1 MPFPISL
8 RMAVLAVACA
18 QALAPSVTA
27 GVEDGEARLVRIQEA
42 IQRDDLAVAR
52 REIEE
57 ALRVL
62 PGDARVYN
70 FLGVVD
76 AKGGDFEGAEAGFLR
91 AVAIAPRFA
100 GAYRN
105 LGRLYQ
111 QRAAESPAALEKA
124 FDVYRRL
131 LEVSPAD
138 TEAIYQTASVLFRLK
153 RFSESLQFLDRL
165 PGTAQE
171 RAAALSLRC
180 GSLSALDQ
188 RARAETCGN
197 KLERAADLAE
207 PDVLPLVP
215 LLTEHHQ
222 EALAVRLL
230 EALRKRNSASPA
242 SLSELAALYE
252 KTGRLTDARAAL
264 TQALPVNGPPPVA
277 LLSQL
282 AKLAY
287 RSGDLTGALGYLAH
301 VRDLEPG
308 NASTHF
314 LFGLV
319 CIELKLPPEAAE
331 SFRSALRLDPK
342 NPYYHYALGS
352 VLLQQ
357 NDPDAAIPHFQQF
370 QTARPDDPRGRFAL
384 AVAFFDAHRADDAR
398 RELQFC
404 LGRPETKAGALLYLG
419 RLALQDDNLLEAERF
434 LQQSS
439 AVNASSPDAAV
450 ELSLVQI
457 RRAEYDLAAKT
468 LARVLRDAPDN
479 YRANLHLL
487 LLYRRTRDGRAEDQ
501 ARRVAELQ
509 KAGEEREKL
518 LLRSLDIRPY

>member
-1 MPFPISL
+1 M
-8 RMAVLAVACA
+8 
-18 QALAPSVTA
+18 
-27 GVEDGEARLVRIQEA
+27 RIQEA
-42 IQRDDLAVAR
+42 IQRDDLPAAR

-57 ALRVL
+57 TLRAF

-76 AKGGDFEGAEAGFLR
+76 AKSGDFTGAEAGFLR
-91 AVAIAPRFA
+91 AVAIAPRFV

-124 FDVYRRL
+124 FDVYGRL

-138 TEAIYQTASVLFRLK
+138 TEAIYQAASVLFRLK

-165 PGTAQE
+165 PSASQD

-180 GSLSALDQ
+180 GNLSALDR
-188 RARAETCGN
+188 RAQAQTCGD
-197 KLERAADLAE
+197 KLALAADLAE

-215 LLTEHHQ
+215 FLTEHRE

-230 EALRKRNSASPA
+230 EALRKRNSASPS

-252 KTGRLTDARAAL
+252 KAGRLADARAAL
-264 TQALPVNGPPPVA
+264 SQALPASGPPPVA
-277 LLSQL
+277 LLNRL

-314 LFGLV
+314 LFGLI

-357 NDPDAAIPHFQQF
+357 NNPDEAISHFQQF
-370 QTARPDDPRGRFAL
+370 QTGRPDDPRGRFAL
-384 AVAFFDAHRADDAR
+384 GVAFFDAHRAEDAR
-398 RELQFC
+398 REFRSC
-404 LGRPETKAGALLYLG
+404 VGRPETKGGALLYLG
-419 RLALQDDNLLEAERF
+419 RLALQEENLPEAESF
-434 LQQSS
+434 LQQSA
-439 AVNASSPDAAV
+439 AVNASSAGAAV
-450 ELSLVQI
+450 ELALVQI

-468 LARVLRDAPDN
+468 LARVLQDAPDN

-487 LLYRRTRDGRAEDQ
+487 LLYRRTRDSRAEEQ

-518 LLRSLDIRPY
+518 LLRSLDIHPY

>member
-1 MPFPISL
+1 
-8 RMAVLAVACA
+8 
-18 QALAPSVTA
+18 
-27 GVEDGEARLVRIQEA
+27 
-42 IQRDDLAVAR
+42 
-52 REIEE
+52 
-57 ALRVL
+57 
-62 PGDARVYN
+62 
-70 FLGVVD
+70 
-76 AKGGDFEGAEAGFLR
+76 
-91 AVAIAPRFA
+91 
-100 GAYRN
+100 
-105 LGRLYQ
+105 
-111 QRAAESPAALEKA
+111 
-124 FDVYRRL
+124 
-131 LEVSPAD
+131 
-138 TEAIYQTASVLFRLK
+138 
-153 RFSESLQFLDRL
+153 
-165 PGTAQE
+165 
-171 RAAALSLRC
+171 
-180 GSLSALDQ
+180 
-188 RARAETCGN
+188 
-197 KLERAADLAE
+197 
-207 PDVLPLVP
+207 
-215 LLTEHHQ
+215 
-222 EALAVRLL
+222 
-230 EALRKRNSASPA
+230 
-242 SLSELAALYE
+242 
-252 KTGRLTDARAAL
+252 
-264 TQALPVNGPPPVA
+264 
-277 LLSQL
+277 
-282 AKLAY
+282 
-287 RSGDLTGALGYLAH
+287 
-301 VRDLEPG
+301 
-308 NASTHF
+308 
-314 LFGLV
+314 
-319 CIELKLPPEAAE
+319 
-331 SFRSALRLDPK
+331 LDPK